1 MQVLFDGGAGLK
13 PALTGMQKNTVIA
26 LIKPPGPSSFQII
39 NKLKHKLKLNKT
51 GHSGTLD
58 PLATGLLLV
67 GINEGTRLLEYCPKD
82 KRYRAYIKFGIS
94 TTTLDTDG
102 DIVDTVEPDKI
113 NISRDNIE
121 KILPKFLGAQKQIPP
136 IYSAIKQGG
145 KAAYHTARAGEDI
158 ELEARSVEIY
168 SLNIL
173 DWDAEKKILCL
184 DCHVSEGTYIRSLA
198 RDIAAEFNLPAHLDF
213 LIRTQI
219 GDIML
224 QDALFV
230 DEINNIDDIK
240 PLSHQRLISLPSL
253 EVSDEIARRLD
264 VGQRI
269 TYDGL
274 IEGQRYAIFQ
284 DEQIKSIVGY
294 NNNILSVIKN
304 F

>member
-1 MQVLFDGGAGLK
+1 M
-13 PALTGMQKNTVIA
+13 KNSVIA
-26 LIKPPGPSSFQII
+26 LVKPPGPSSFQII

-102 DIVDTVEPDKI
+102 DIVDTVEPDEI
-113 NISRDNIE
+113 NISREDIE
-121 KILPKFLGAQKQIPP
+121 RVLPKFLGTQNQIPP

-145 KAAYHTARAGEDI
+145 KAAYHTARAGGDI
-158 ELEARSVEIY
+158 ELDARSVEIH
-168 SLNIL
+168 SLDIL
-173 DWDAEKKILCL
+173 YWDAENKILCL

-198 RDIAAEFNLPAHLDF
+198 RDIAAEFSLPAHLDF

-219 GDIML
+219 GDITL
-224 QDALFV
+224 QDAVFV
-230 DEINNIDDIK
+230 DEINSVGDIR
-240 PLSHQRLISLPSL
+240 PISHRRLISLPTL
-253 EVSDEIARRLD
+253 EVSDEIVRRLEL
-264 VGQRI
+264 GQRI
-269 TYDGL
+269 TYEGL
-274 IEGQRYAIFQ
+274 IEGQRYAVF
-284 DEQIKSIVGY
+284 DGDNIKSVVEY
-294 NNNILSVIKN
+294 RDNVLHVVKN

>member
-1 MQVLFDGGAGLK
+1 M
-13 PALTGMQKNTVIA
+13 KNTVIA

-82 KRYRAYIKFGIS
+82 KHYRAYIKFGIS

-102 DIVDTVEPDKI
+102 DIIDSVEPDKI
-113 NISRDNIE
+113 NISREDIE

-145 KAAYHTARAGEDI
+145 KAAYHTARAGGDI
-158 ELEARSVEIY
+158 ELEARSVEIHK
-168 SLNIL
+168 LDIL

-219 GDIML
+219 GDITL
-224 QDALFV
+224 QDAVFV
-230 DEINNIDDIK
+230 DEINSIYDIK
-240 PLSHQRLISLPSL
+240 PISHKRLISLPYL
-253 EVSDEIARRLD
+253 TVSDEIARRLEL
-264 VGQRI
+264 GQRI
-269 TYDGL
+269 TYEGL
-274 IEGQRYAIFQ
+274 TEGQRYAVF
-284 DEQIKSIVGY
+284 DGDDIKSVVEY
-294 NNNILSVIKN
+294 RDNVLHVMKN

>member
-1 MQVLFDGGAGLK
+1 M
-13 PALTGMQKNTVIA
+13 KNTVIA

-82 KRYRAYIKFGIS
+82 KRYRAYVKFGFS

-102 DIVDTVEPDKI
+102 DIIDAVEPNKI
-113 NISRDNIE
+113 NISREDIE
-121 KILPKFLGAQKQIPP
+121 KVLPKFLGAQKQIPP

-158 ELEARSVEIY
+158 ELEPRSVEIHQ
-168 SLNIL
+168 LNIL
-173 DWDAEKKILCL
+173 DWDAEKKIFCL

-219 GDIML
+219 GDITL

-230 DEINNIDDIK
+230 DEINSIDDIR
-240 PLSHQRLISLPSL
+240 PISHKRLISLPAL
-253 EVSDEIARRLD
+253 EISDEIVRRLEL
-264 VGQRI
+264 GQRI
-269 TYDGL
+269 TYEGL
-274 IEGQRYAIFQ
+274 TEGQRYAVFRN
-284 DEQIKSIVGY
+284 EHIKSIVGY
-294 NNNILSVIKN
+294 NNNVLSVIKN

>member
-1 MQVLFDGGAGLK
+1 ML
-13 PALTGMQKNTVIA
+13 QKNSVIA

-102 DIVDTVEPDKI
+102 DIVDSVEPDRI
-113 NISRDNIE
+113 NISREDIE
-121 KILPKFLGAQKQIPP
+121 RVLPRFLGAQKQIPP

-145 KAAYHTARAGEDI
+145 KAAYHAARAGEDI
-158 ELEARSVEIY
+158 ELEAHSVEIHQ
-168 SLNIL
+168 LDIL
-173 DWDAEKKILCL
+173 SWDMENKILCL

-219 GDIML
+219 GDITL
-224 QDALFV
+224 QDAIFV
-230 DEINNIDDIK
+230 DEISSIDDIK
-240 PLSHQRLISLPSL
+240 PISHKRLISLPSL

-269 TYDGL
+269 TYEGL
-274 IEGQRYAIFQ
+274 TEGQRYAVF
-284 DEQIKSIVGY
+284 DNDNIKSVVEY
-294 NNNILSVIKN
+294 RDNVLHVMKN

>member
-1 MQVLFDGGAGLK
+1 MLS
-13 PALTGMQKNTVIA
+13 KNSVIA

-39 NKLKHKLKLNKT
+39 NKLKHKLKLNRT

-82 KRYRAYIKFGIS
+82 KRYRAYMKFGTS

-102 DIVDTVEPDKI
+102 DIVDTVEPDRI
-113 NISRDNIE
+113 NISREDIE
-121 KILPKFLGAQKQIPP
+121 KILPKFIGVQKQIPP

-145 KAAYHTARAGEDI
+145 KAAYHTARAGGDI
-158 ELEARSVEIY
+158 EMEARSVEIH
-168 SLNIL
+168 SLGIL

-184 DCHVSEGTYIRSLA
+184 NCHVSEGTYIRSLA

-219 GDIML
+219 GDITL
-224 QDALFV
+224 QDAVFV
-230 DEINNIDDIK
+230 DEINSIDDIR
-240 PLSHQRLISLPSL
+240 PISHKRLISLPTL
-253 EVSDEIARRLD
+253 EVSDEIARRLEL
-264 VGQRI
+264 GQRI
-269 TYDGL
+269 TYEGL
-274 IEGQRYAIFQ
+274 TEGHRYAVF
-284 DEQIKSIVGY
+284 DGDNIKSVVEY
-294 NNNILSVIKN
+294 RDNVLHVVKN